1 MTYRLRKIIDTM
13 PPKKDK
19 PSGAQYR
26 KRRAQAQLELEK
38 NAKMMNKYF
47 NSNSGTCETSTSTTE
62 AKNESKNS
70 IDENISNTPVKHN
83 NEETLTS
90 PTLTYFPCDDNNI
103 DIDINSSNSA
113 LANKIVEISDKP
125 VTDVSKS
132 VAFISQPD
140 LFDPYL
146 WPDNR
151 QNNFIDIVI
160 KMGPREINDDI
171 FPKDENNRHFS
182 KIYKIRKLDNNEKVK
197 NDGLCILKALIGCFV
212 FVANFLI
219 VLIVHCPQ

>member
-1 MTYRLRKIIDTM
+1 M

-26 KRRAQAQLELEK
+26 KRRTQAQLELEK

-47 NSNSGTCETSTSTTE
+47 KSNSGTCETSTSTSD
-62 AKNESKNS
+62 ARNESIND
-70 IDENISNTPVKHN
+70 IEENISKTPVKHN

-113 LANKIVEISDKP
+113 FVNKTVEMSDKP

-160 KMGPREINDDI
+160 KMGPREINDEI

-182 KIYKIRKLDNNEKVK
+182 KIYQIRKLDNNEKVK
-197 NDGLCILKALIGCFV
+197 RRWLVYLKALIGCFV

-219 VLIVHCPQ
+219 VFIIHYPQLEIMTGNI